1 MADKKCQTFE
11 TKTWQKMLCI
21 FCQVFV
27 SVLHLKQKYYLKHW
41 QKMFDKKRESF
52 ETKNVLH
59 FLSVF
64 AFFVS
69 KAKRVPGQVS
79 IQLLKKKYVLSI
91 IFYYKYEGKKNYQIK
106 LF

>member
-1 MADKKCQTFE
+1 
-11 TKTWQKMLCI
+11 
-21 FCQVFV
+21 
-27 SVLHLKQKYYLKHW
+27 
-41 QKMFDKKRESF
+41 MFDKKRESF

-79 IQLLKKKYVLSI
+79 IQLLKKNMFCQLYSTTNMKV
-91 IFYYKYEGKKNYQIK
+91 KKITK
-106 LF
+106 